1 MLVLCANALGAPLN
15 PAVQRSVGCK
25 FVHGD
30 GAGVSAKETYLG
42 DMPHEECAA
51 AVRSKVPSANGATVS
66 KKPRTAK
73 GNPGCWAEEGV
84 TGVTNPQGSYM
95 SCMFE
100 EQAAPLA
107 SPSKKHASSVKAKF
121 GVTSEVSSPP
131 PHPPTLPPSGC
142 ICGGGAGMRTQLS
155 TIGTPLTDTPPTLTR
170 GDRPPV
176 WAY

>member
-84 TGVTNPQGSYM
+84 TDVTNPEGAYM

-131 PHPPTLPPSGC
+131 SSTPFPLPPSSTVARR
-142 ICGGGAGMRTQLS
+142 GGEDAISTQP
-155 TIGTPLTDTPPTLTR
+155 IGTPLTESILHQL
-170 GDRPPV
+170 
-176 WAY
+176 

>member
-1 MLVLCANALGAPLN
+1 
-15 PAVQRSVGCK
+15 
-25 FVHGD
+25 
-30 GAGVSAKETYLG
+30 
-42 DMPHEECAA
+42 MPHEECAA

-84 TGVTNPQGSYM
+84 TDVTNPEGAYM

-107 SPSKKHASSVKAKF
+107 SPSKHHASSVKAKF

-131 PHPPTLPPSGC
+131 SSTRFPSLPARPRHAAGVRMQYRPSQSE
-142 ICGGGAGMRTQLS
+142 RL
-155 TIGTPLTDTPPTLTR
+155 
-170 GDRPPV
+170 
-176 WAY
+176 